1 MNSRVKARFS
11 TLTFMSLVSYKLQN
25 LTFPH
30 KSMNQQYLQIKTV
43 QKKMVLR
50 INIKI
55 NCIISLHISYTLL
68 KLYFVY
74 IQSVHHAVKI
84 YCFSIPS
91 AYNSFLFCKN
101 ASDFFM

>member
-1 MNSRVKARFS
+1 
-11 TLTFMSLVSYKLQN
+11 
-25 LTFPH
+25 
-30 KSMNQQYLQIKTV
+30 
-43 QKKMVLR
+43 MVLR
-50 INIKI
+50 MNIKI